1 MKIHVATISI
11 VLLSLAAAG
20 CGGAPNRP
28 AYDGNRCQDLLRQAD
43 ALKGKPQQ
51 RSAVMQ
57 RYDMACRSNNND
69 YHNR

>member
-1 MKIHVATISI
+1 MKIQIVIISI
-11 VLLSLAAAG
+11 ALFSLTAAG
-20 CGGAPNRP
+20 CGGSPNRP

-57 RYDMACRSNNND
+57 RYNMACNASYND
-69 YHNR
+69 YRNR

>member
-1 MKIHVATISI
+1 MKKQIVIISIALFSLVAT
-11 VLLSLAAAG
+11 G
-20 CGGAPNRP
+20 CGGTSNRP